1 MFFSIREFN
10 FFNVERASM
19 RGKNVFH
26 ARGFDAGVI
35 NARFLQHEGDRFV
48 FFSIYPGGFRWMP
61 KHLKTNTITRID
73 AQLGSDG

>member
-1 MFFSIREFN
+1 MFFSIREFK

-35 NARFLQHEGDRFV
+35 NARFLQHEGDGR
-48 FFSIYPGGFRWMP
+48 ILRGFAINEVGR
-61 KHLKTNTITRID
+61 L
-73 AQLGSDG
+73 